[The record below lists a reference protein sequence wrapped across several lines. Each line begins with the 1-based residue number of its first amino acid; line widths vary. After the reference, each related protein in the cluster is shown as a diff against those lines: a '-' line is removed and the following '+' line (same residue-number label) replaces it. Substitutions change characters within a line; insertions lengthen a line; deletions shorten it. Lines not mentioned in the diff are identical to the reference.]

1 MRITDIE
8 IERSVLGEL
17 MAFDEHKEKILLL
30 SEDDFEAKEHKV
42 MFKAMHSQ
50 FSVKGNFDF
59 LTVANVCGESYR
71 DEIQTCVQLA
81 ISAGLFEEHLRL
93 LKEMSS
99 RRRLTK
105 GVNALE
111 WSGEISVASLQN
123 LIEKERGKSVVDD
136 ARTQTEKSLEEFS
149 ENLNKSIGTLKTGF
163 STVDRVCGGLRKGT
177 VFIVG
182 ARPSVGKTAF
192 ALNVA
197 ANQLADLD
205 KKVVFFSLEMTAEMI
220 YERLMAARLQI
231 EYSKFSRNELEENDI
246 EQVRA
251 ATERLKTEGRFL
263 VLDEVYNA
271 ELICNIIRE
280 NRPDLAVVDFMQ
292 IISATGKFENVR
304 NRIDYISTLF
314 KRTAKD
320 TGCVILVLSQ
330 LSRAGKDAP
339 TMSDLKE
346 SGGLEQDGDYIAL
359 LHRPYVL
366 DKQNA
371 DIKPEDSELLLDKN
385 KFGTVGRVKLWFDL
399 KHQRFHEIDT
409 WHESRIDRSGTV
421 FEDDVEI

>member
-1 MRITDIE
+1 MNYSDLE

-17 MAFDEHKEKILLL
+17 MTFTEHRPKILLL
-30 SEDDFEAKEHKV
+30 SADDFEAEEHRRMFAV
-42 MFKAMHSQ
+42 MSGQ
-50 FSVKGNFDF
+50 YTINGDFDF
-59 LTVANVCGESYR
+59 LTVANECGDGSR
-71 DEIQTCVQLA
+71 AEIQCCVQLA
-81 ISAGLFEEHLRL
+81 VSAGLFEEHFRL
-93 LKEMSS
+93 LKEMAS
-99 RRRLTK
+99 RRRLIK
-105 GVNALE
+105 GVNTLE
-111 WSGEISVASLQN
+111 WSGEISVASLQS
-123 LIEKERGKSVVDD
+123 LIEKERGKGVLDD
-136 ARTQTEKSLEEFS
+136 ARAQTEKSLDEFK
-149 ENLNKSIGTLKTGF
+149 ENLNRSVGTLKTGF
-163 STVDRVCGGLRKGT
+163 STVDRVCGGLRRGT

-197 ANQLADLD
+197 ANQLTDPD
-205 KKVVFFSLEMTAEMI
+205 KKVMFFSLEMTAEMI
-220 YERLMAARLQI
+220 YERLMAARLSI
-231 EYSKFSRNELEENDI
+231 EYNKFSRNELDTNDI
-246 EQVRA
+246 EQVIKSA
-251 ATERLKTEGRFL
+251 DCLKNDGRFL

-271 ELICNIIRE
+271 ELICNMIRE

-304 NRIDYISTLF
+304 HRIDYISTLF

-371 DIKPEDSELLLDKN
+371 DVQPEDSELLLDKN

-399 KHQRFHEIDT
+399 KHQRFHELDT
-409 WHESRIDRSGTV
+409 WHESRIDRSGSA
-421 FEDDVEI
+421 FDGVEI

>member
-1 MRITDIE
+1 MNYSDLE

-17 MAFDEHKEKILLL
+17 MAFAEHRPKILLL
-30 SEDDFEAKEHKV
+30 SADDFEAEEHRR
-42 MFKAMHSQ
+42 MFAAMSGQ
-50 FSVKGNFDF
+50 YTINGDFDF
-59 LTVANVCGESYR
+59 LTVANECGDGSR
-71 DEIQTCVQLA
+71 AEIQCCVQLA
-81 ISAGLFEEHLRL
+81 VSAGLFEEHFRL
-93 LKEMSS
+93 LKEMAS
-99 RRRLTK
+99 RRRLIK
-105 GVNALE
+105 GVNTLE
-111 WSGEISVASLQN
+111 WSGEISVASLQS
-123 LIEKERGKSVVDD
+123 LIEKERGKGVLDD
-136 ARTQTEKSLEEFS
+136 AQAQTEKSLDEFK
-149 ENLNKSIGTLKTGF
+149 ENLNRSVGTLKTGF
-163 STVDRVCGGLRKGT
+163 STVDRVCGGLRRGT

-197 ANQLADLD
+197 ANQLTDPD
-205 KKVVFFSLEMTAEMI
+205 KKVMFFSLEMTAEMI
-220 YERLMAARLQI
+220 YERLMAARLSI
-231 EYSKFSRNELEENDI
+231 EYNKFSRNELDTNDI
-246 EQVRA
+246 EQVIKSA
-251 ATERLKTEGRFL
+251 DCLKNEGRFL

-271 ELICNIIRE
+271 ELICNLIRE

-304 NRIDYISTLF
+304 HRIDYISTLF

-371 DIKPEDSELLLDKN
+371 DVQPEDSELLLDKN

-399 KHQRFHEIDT
+399 KHQRFHELDT
-409 WHESRIDRSGTV
+409 WHESRIDRSGSA
-421 FEDDVEI
+421 FDGVEI